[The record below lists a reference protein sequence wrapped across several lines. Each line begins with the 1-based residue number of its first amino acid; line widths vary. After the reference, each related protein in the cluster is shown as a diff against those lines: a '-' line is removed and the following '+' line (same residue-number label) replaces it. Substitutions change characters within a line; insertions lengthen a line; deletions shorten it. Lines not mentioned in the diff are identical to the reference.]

1 MAQQRGQDI
10 LSRLADRGEDVLGRI
25 TELPGAQRLVE
36 TTNQLKERA
45 DEMQKR
51 LRGLEA
57 LERRVDALERKVD
70 ALSKGSSSGRG
81 AGGPKRAATTKR
93 TTRAKPKP
101 KPSG

>member
-10 LSRLADRGEDVLGRI
+10 FSRLADRGEDVLGRI
-25 TELPGAQRLVE
+25 TEIPGAQRLVE

-51 LRGLEA
+51 LRGLDA

-70 ALSKGSSSGRG
+70 ELSKSRS
-81 AGGPKRAATTKR
+81 AGGARKAATTKR

-101 KPSG
+101 PT

>member
-10 LSRLADRGEDVLGRI
+10 ISRLADRGEDVLGRI

-70 ALSKGSSSGRG
+70 QLSS
-81 AGGPKRAATTKR
+81 GGPKKAAAARR
-93 TTRAKPKP
+93 TSPAKPKP
-101 KPSG
+101 KSST

>member
-10 LSRLADRGEDVLGRI
+10 FSRLADRGEDVIGRI
-25 TELPGAQRLVE
+25 SELPGAQRLLE

-51 LRGLEA
+51 LRGLDA

-70 ALSKGSSSGRG
+70 ALSKERPVGG
-81 AGGPKRAATTKR
+81 ARKAAAPRR
-93 TTRAKPKP
+93 TAQAKPKP
-101 KPSG
+101 KSSG